1 MERNNQ
7 IQPLTSNS
15 PVQASTP
22 EAIASIRM
30 DVATHPRYGKVSR
43 TARREWLA
51 KEIKVLASIVRIK
64 DFDGREAVFMASTLD
79 DMFSVNDL
87 MSDLT
92 FPELHEAFMGGVFG
106 KYGEFYGLTAPNLY
120 GFVDS
125 YLGSEKKLEA
135 SRIIREANEKKRVR
149 EREEEQ
155 RRMRE
160 EVEEA
165 KRKGEYTPGEIFG
178 HTSLKSALKSIG
190 AIEAEVKAKDAAHR
204 EKVHRQAMEIL
215 KEAGNGL
222 DGK

>member
-1 MERNNQ
+1 MGKNNK
-7 IQPLTSNS
+7 IQPLTSSS

-22 EAIASIRM
+22 EAIASIRL
-30 DVATHPRYGKVSR
+30 DVATYPRYGKISVA
-43 TARREWLA
+43 ARQEWLA
-51 KEIKVLASIVRIK
+51 KEIKSLASIVRIK
-64 DFDGREAVFMASTLD
+64 DFDGREAVFMAGVLD
-79 DMFSVNDL
+79 GMLSDSEL

-106 KYGEFYGLTAPNLY
+106 KYGEFCGLTAPNLY

-125 YLGSEKKLEA
+125 YLGSEKKLAA
-135 SRIIREANEKKRVR
+135 SKIIREANEKKRVR

-165 KRKGEYTPGEIFG
+165 KRRGEYTPGEIFG

-222 DGK
+222 DRK